1 MPKPKKIGKDVTGK
15 KGVGIIQTRKEAEDF
30 EEWKRKRAE
39 DAVKKEK
46 NAEKEQELH
55 GKKITS
61 KMIDEREPT
70 VPPYFTKE
78 EWEEFRKL
86 AKEQQ
91 KKELAKRKPKKA
103 KVKVEVI
110 PEK

>member
-1 MPKPKKIGKDVTGK
+1 MPKPKKIGKDAIGGK
-15 KGVGIIQTRKEAEDF
+15 GSAIIQTAKDREEYEEYKRQKLAEDQV
-30 EEWKRKRAE
+30 EE
-39 DAVKKEK
+39 EK
-46 NAEKEQELH
+46 DEAKEQELH

-91 KKELAKRKPKKA
+91 KKELAERK
-103 KVKVEVI
+103 KVKVKIE
-110 PEK
+110 EE